1 MISVAAEQTASRMRR
16 HSSFSINANLGDLER
31 GALLADDPQSNSLD
45 AESNK
50 LTSHNGRMGR
60 NNVPFRRLIRKESS
74 GAVRADQAPASEQ
87 WLRAKNILFFMRNE
101 NEPVH
106 EFNDVVLTTKKEHVS
121 WLDVR
126 EVEERSGTV
135 IEFDQLLTNGH
146 LFVMNEKER
155 LFAGYTGECSVED
168 LRNIFLN

>member
-1 MISVAAEQTASRMRR
+1 MRR
-16 HSSFSINANLGDLER
+16 HSSFSINSNLGDLER
-31 GALLADDPQSNSLD
+31 GRGSLADDQQQQSNSLD

-50 LTSHNGRMGR
+50 LTSHN
-60 NNVPFRRLIRKESS
+60 VPFRRLIRQENSEAAAES
-74 GAVRADQAPASEQ
+74 VRADDSPMLNDGLNAAAATDQAPASEK
-87 WLRAKNILFFMRNE
+87 WLRAKSILFFMRNE

-135 IEFDQLLTNGH
+135 IEFEQLLNNGH

-155 LFAGYTGECSVED
+155 LFAGYTGECP
-168 LRNIFLN
+168 RFIQ

>member
-1 MISVAAEQTASRMRR
+1 
-16 HSSFSINANLGDLER
+16 
-31 GALLADDPQSNSLD
+31 
-45 AESNK
+45 
-50 LTSHNGRMGR
+50 MGR

-74 GAVRADQAPASEQ
+74 GAVRADELPLNDGLDAAGATDQAPASEQ

-155 LFAGYTGECSVED
+155 LFAGYTGECSLED

>member
-1 MISVAAEQTASRMRR
+1 M
-16 HSSFSINANLGDLER
+16 GDLER
-31 GALLADDPQSNSLD
+31 GRSLLDDQQSNSLD
-45 AESNK
+45 VESNK
-50 LTSHNGRMGR
+50 LTSHN
-60 NNVPFRRLIRKESS
+60 VPFSRLIRQENSDGAS
-74 GAVRADQAPASEQ
+74 GRADADSPMMLNDGLAATDQAPASEK
-87 WLRAKNILFFMRNE
+87 WLRAKSILFFMRNE

-135 IEFDQLLTNGH
+135 IEFEQLLNNGH

-155 LFAGYTGECSVED
+155 LFAGYTGECTSTGA
-168 LRNIFLN
+168 NG

>member
-1 MISVAAEQTASRMRR
+1 M
-16 HSSFSINANLGDLER
+16 
-31 GALLADDPQSNSLD
+31 LADDPQSNSLD

-50 LTSHNGRMGR
+50 LTSHN
-60 NNVPFRRLIRKESS
+60 VPFRRLIRQESRLAS
-74 GAVRADQAPASEQ
+74 DSLRNEELPLNDGLDAAGATDQAPASEQ

-106 EFNDVVLTTKKEHVS
+106 EFSDVVLTTKREHVS

-126 EVEERSGTV
+126 EVDERSGTV
-135 IEFDQLLTNGH
+135 IEFEQLLTNGH

-155 LFAGYTGECSVED
+155 LFAGYTGE
-168 LRNIFLN
+168 L